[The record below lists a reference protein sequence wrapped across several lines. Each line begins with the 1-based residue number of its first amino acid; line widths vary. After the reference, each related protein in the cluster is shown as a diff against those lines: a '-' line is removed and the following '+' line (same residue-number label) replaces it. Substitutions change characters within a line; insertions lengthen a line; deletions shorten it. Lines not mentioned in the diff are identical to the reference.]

1 MELNKTQKEYNQ
13 EYRDMEGNPLVA
25 KTLDFSVRI
34 INLFKLLRSNRHETI
49 MSKQILRS
57 GTSVGAN
64 ASEALAAES
73 TEDFIHKLTISLKE
87 ANETK
92 YWIILLHR
100 NQYITDDEYKS
111 IMTDCQDLRKLIG
124 SIISTTKR
132 NRSSVKTNG

>member
-13 EYRDMEGNPLVA
+13 EYRDMEENPLVA

-100 NQYITDDEYKS
+100 TQYITDDEYKS

-132 NRSSVKTNG
+132 NRNSVKTNG

>member
-25 KTLDFSVRI
+25 KALDFSVRI

-100 NQYITDDEYKS
+100 TQYITDDEYKS

>member
-13 EYRDMEGNPLVA
+13 EYRDMEENPLVA

-100 NQYITDDEYKS
+100 TQYITDDEYKS